1 MNELEDKIFD
11 MLRGDVTLQGYTGYT
26 GMAPGGDNRIYH
38 EWPPEQ
44 ITVNASFPAYITLG
58 FQAPGAILMSEY
70 VQNAQYP
77 DEIAEISVWANSALL
92 RGQMAERIMEIFWV
106 NNNTF
111 IDLTSFI
118 VMRVLQEA
126 AINGTEILE
135 EGTRQISVWGK
146 FMRFRFGPI
155 YAKLMGE

>member
-1 MNELEDKIFD
+1 MNELEDKIYD
-11 MLRGDVTLQGYTGYT
+11 MLEADVTIQGYTGWVS
-26 GMAPGGDNRIYH
+26 GGDTRVYH

-44 ITVNASFPAYITLG
+44 IAVNATFPAYITLG
-58 FQAPGAILMSEY
+58 FQAPTPILMSEY

-77 DEIAEISVWANSALL
+77 DEIAEINVFANTPLL
-92 RGQMAERIMEIFWV
+92 RGQIAERIMVLFWV
-106 NNNTF
+106 SNNTF

-135 EGTRQISVWGK
+135 EGTRQITVWRK
-146 FMRFRFGPI
+146 FMRLRFGPI

>member
-1 MNELEDKIFD
+1 MIELEDEIYD
-11 MLRGDVTLQGYTGYT
+11 MLEADVTVRGYTGWVS
-26 GMAPGGDNRIYH
+26 GGDIRIYH
-38 EWPPEQ
+38 EWPPELV
-44 ITVNASFPAYITLG
+44 TVDATYPAYVTLG

-77 DEIAEISVWANSALL
+77 DEIAEINVWANSALL
-92 RGQMAERIMEIFWV
+92 RGQIADRIMEIFWV

-118 VMRVLQEA
+118 VMRVMQES

-135 EGTRQISVWGK
+135 EGTRQITLWRKS
-146 FMRFRFGPI
+146 MMLRFGPI